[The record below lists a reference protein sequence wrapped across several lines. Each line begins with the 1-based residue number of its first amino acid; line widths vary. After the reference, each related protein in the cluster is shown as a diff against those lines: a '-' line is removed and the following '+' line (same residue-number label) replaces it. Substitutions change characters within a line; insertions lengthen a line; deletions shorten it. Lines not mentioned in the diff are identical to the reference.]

1 MLNSNDTPDFLLN
14 KSKKELEFLTVYS
27 KIGDSLEKSIRQL
40 TSKLKDWLANTN
52 SLLDIDNFVKIE
64 TRYIHYKQKLARLI
78 QEVDE
83 KRTKK
88 KKASKSEVRRVRR
101 VSRAWTGLM
110 LEHIKV

>member
-1 MLNSNDTPDFLLN
+1 MMSSSDNTEFLLN

-27 KIGDSLEKSIRQL
+27 KIGDCLEKNIRQL
-40 TSKLKDWLANTN
+40 TSKLKDWLAKTN

-78 QEVDE
+78 SEIDE

-88 KKASKSEVRRVRR
+88 KKTRNSEIKRVRRVR
-101 VSRAWTGLM
+101 S
-110 LEHIKV
+110 KVLGF